1 VTTPTPHRGSGS
13 RAVRA
18 QPGPAPPPTSSGP
31 AATTSHLSPDQ
42 AADLVRAAAQ
52 GDGSAWDRLV
62 DGYAGLVWATARGFR
77 LSAGDT
83 QDVTQ
88 TTWLRLV
95 ENVDRLS
102 DPGRVGAWLATTVRR
117 ECLRVLR
124 QSKRTVLVDEWD
136 DVVDVDQAV
145 PPDADLVRVEE
156 SDAVHAS
163 VEQLAPAARALVR
176 LLMLDPPPSYAE
188 VSATLGIPVGSIGP
202 TRQRSLRK
210 LRSLLDERDV
220 YPA

>member
-1 VTTPTPHRGSGS
+1 M
-13 RAVRA
+13 
-18 QPGPAPPPTSSGP
+18 
-31 AATTSHLSPDQ
+31 TSHLSADQ
-42 AADLVRAAAQ
+42 AAALVQAAAQ
-52 GDGSAWDRLV
+52 GDRSAWDRLV
-62 DGYAGLVWATARGFR
+62 DGYAGLVWATARNYR

-102 DPGRVGAWLATTVRR
+102 DPGRVGAWLATTARR

-124 QSKRTVLVDEWD
+124 QSRRTVLVDEWD
-136 DVVDVDQAV
+136 DVVDVDPAV
-145 PPDADLVRVEE
+145 PPDAGLVRLEE

-163 VEQLAPAARALVR
+163 LEQLAPAAQALVR

-188 VSATLGIPVGSIGP
+188 VSAALGIPVGSIGP
-202 TRQRSLRK
+202 TRQRCLRK
-210 LRSLLDERDV
+210 LRSLLDERGAGGGSCDV
-220 YPA
+220 SPA